1 MTQKKHTRQNHSGF
15 WIGLALISVQ
25 VSWVPTA
32 NSAAAT
38 EQPAWFKTA
47 MAKEK
52 KRLRR
57 GSKFVLDGDVL
68 TGKIPG
74 KIISRP
80 EKSEGS
86 WYFSSN
92 IGTDSPLE
100 CAYYEEPLNIAQA
113 TSEVADNIVAAMV
126 NAHGPMKSKALMA
139 ASVGHN
145 EGRPVLALEWLYTVG
160 KENNVQA
167 GLAKVRSTTIGDTV
181 LLCWHN
187 ELGYRETFERAFD
200 SVVSSAKGVEVETPY
215 YQSLYLQSL
224 DDKPIGF
231 VQMSFIEDADG
242 DTRSTVVNASLLA
255 VDNKT
260 LSTTDS
266 ATVGYSTPTGSLINA
281 LASSANNGETTFNLK
296 LDPVEGEQWRVSGE
310 YQGKALDVPL
320 QSGGD
325 IISELGQVLAI
336 AALQQTADQNEV
348 VLNTW
353 LPDVDPTK
361 FIPAEIVL
369 DAKDPSSGQMAVSG
383 IEMSV
388 KLDDSGNMLQGTGKL
403 AQFEVG
409 VELVWEQGKLPGPQK

>member
-1 MTQKKHTRQNHSGF
+1 M
-15 WIGLALISVQ
+15 
-25 VSWVPTA
+25 
-32 NSAAAT
+32 
-38 EQPAWFKTA
+38 
-47 MAKEK
+47 
-52 KRLRR
+52 
-57 GSKFVLDGDVL
+57 
-68 TGKIPG
+68 
-74 KIISRP
+74 
-80 EKSEGS
+80 
-86 WYFSSN
+86 
-92 IGTDSPLE
+92 
-100 CAYYEEPLNIAQA
+100 
-113 TSEVADNIVAAMV
+113 
-126 NAHGPMKSKALMA
+126 
-139 ASVGHN
+139 
-145 EGRPVLALEWLYTVG
+145 
-160 KENNVQA
+160 
-167 GLAKVRSTTIGDTV
+167 